1 MAEGDI
7 SQKVRLK
14 NIEEIKKRKKKK
26 IHQRHNHA
34 NWKNTDKWWLTCFK
48 SILKINSIY
57 NLLVIYP
64 WNLLFS

>member
-26 IHQRHNHA
+26 NSSKAQSC
-34 NWKNTDKWWLTCFK
+34 K
-48 SILKINSIY
+48 LKKH
-57 NLLVIYP
+57 
-64 WNLLFS
+64 